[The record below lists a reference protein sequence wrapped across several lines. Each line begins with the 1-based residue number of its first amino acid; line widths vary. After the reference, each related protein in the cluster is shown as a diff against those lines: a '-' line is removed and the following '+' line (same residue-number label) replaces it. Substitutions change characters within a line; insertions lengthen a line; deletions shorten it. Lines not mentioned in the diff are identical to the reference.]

1 MDASATRKFDVGGV
15 MLDRPFRISRL
26 GHFGYFTEHMKESLN
41 FYINLLGFQ
50 ISDPLDFARRVP
62 EEHKGKFETVGYFTR
77 FNGDHHAFVL
87 FPRRAFEVMNGLQK
101 PHVVNQ
107 ITWQVGSLK
116 QVVDGGHWMKTREG
130 IEVDRN
136 GRDMPGSNWH
146 TYMRDPEGNRNE
158 LYYGMEQIGWIGRSK
173 PLPMHNRRFTQIAD
187 LPQIPEWKEVDD
199 AVAAGVDLLSGV
211 RHEEKLPSDYEVGG
225 IKMPRPFKITSIG
238 PVRLLANDVEKVARF
253 YSDTMGFDVTEE
265 VTWKGHRCLY
275 LRANTDHHCLSV
287 FPLALADELKLPRP
301 SQCFSFGVKF
311 YDYQQLRDGVAFL
324 KKHGVKFI
332 DLPPELSPG
341 MDYTAYAIDPDGHLV
356 QLYYYMEQIG
366 WDGKPKPAHLRRKV
380 DGAHWPDTVQ
390 PLSDTF
396 NGEPFLGPWA

>member
-1 MDASATRKFDVGGV
+1 MEASTTRKFDVGGV
-15 MLDRPFRISRL
+15 LLDRPFRISRL
-26 GHFGYFTEHMKESLN
+26 GHFGYFTDHMKESLN

-62 EEHKGKFETVGYFTR
+62 EEHKGKFE
-77 FNGDHHAFVL
+77 
-87 FPRRAFEVMNGLQK
+87 MNGLQK
-101 PHVVNQ
+101 PHVINQ

-116 QVVDGGHWMKTREG
+116 QVVDGGQWMTTREG
-130 IEVDRN
+130 IEIDRN

-158 LYYGMEQIGWIGRSK
+158 LYYGMEQIGWNGRSK
-173 PLPMHNRRFTQIAD
+173 PLPMHNRRFTQAAD

-199 AVAAGVDLLSGV
+199 AVAAGVDLLAGK
-211 RHEEKLPSDYEVGG
+211 RHEETLPLDYEVGG

-238 PVRLLANDVEKVARF
+238 PVRLLSNDVEKVARF
-253 YSDTMGFDVTEE
+253 YSDTMGFEVTEE
-265 VTWKGHRCLY
+265 VVWKGHRCLY
-275 LRANTDHHCLSV
+275 LRANTDHHCISV
-287 FPLALADELKLPRP
+287 FPIALADALKLPRP

-324 KKHGVKFI
+324 KKQGVKFL

-380 DGAHWPDTVQ
+380 DNANWPETVQ